1 MTPMLNCYPER
12 RILSDVM
19 LRHTWVHKKSSNN
32 YHMYILMHLGLNR
45 NIKKLRLRD
54 MIYKFKKTKFIN
66 TNLKIKMLKLKIM
79 EPMIQTMMTNF
90 MDMKKQEISGTSIE
104 VLWIWGTSD
113 METAFSQKNSI
124 LDQIG
129 SFRLDS
135 CMDRI
140 SFLSLIIKIIIH
152 FFVTNDGSLLGT

>member
-19 LRHTWVHKKSSNN
+19 LRHTWVHKKSSDN

-90 MDMKKQEISGTSIE
+90 MDMKK
-104 VLWIWGTSD
+104 
-113 METAFSQKNSI
+113 
-124 LDQIG
+124 
-129 SFRLDS
+129 
-135 CMDRI
+135 
-140 SFLSLIIKIIIH
+140 
-152 FFVTNDGSLLGT
+152 